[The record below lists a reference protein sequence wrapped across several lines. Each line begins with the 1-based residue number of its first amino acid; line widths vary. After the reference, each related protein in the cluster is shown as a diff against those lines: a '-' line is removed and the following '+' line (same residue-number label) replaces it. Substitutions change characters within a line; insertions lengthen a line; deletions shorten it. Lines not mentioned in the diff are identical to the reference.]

1 MIWNVILL
9 VTGFILLMKGADL
22 FVDQSAKIAM
32 KFNVPQIVIGLTI
45 VAFGTS
51 APEAAVSLTAAFKG
65 NVGITVGNI
74 LGSNIMNVWLIL
86 GVASLFSVLHIQRT
100 TVKYEMPLVIGVSIV
115 LAMIGVYGHMLGRID
130 GIILWLIFIGFF
142 IYLLRLSKTKDNED
156 EEELTEKD
164 TMPRLVFLTI
174 LGMAGIV
181 FGSRLTVN
189 GATGIAT
196 VLGISDRI
204 IGLTIVA
211 FGTSLPELVTS
222 VLAARK
228 GKADIAVGNIIGS
241 NLFNILF
248 VIGSV
253 SLIHPIPFDEA
264 FYTDAMVCIFAVVL
278 LFLLTVRKKE
288 LDRRAG
294 VIMLACY
301 VVYFANLV
309 S

>member
-1 MIWNVILL
+1 
-9 VTGFILLMKGADL
+9 
-22 FVDQSAKIAM
+22 
-32 KFNVPQIVIGLTI
+32 
-45 VAFGTS
+45 
-51 APEAAVSLTAAFKG
+51 
-65 NVGITVGNI
+65 
-74 LGSNIMNVWLIL
+74 
-86 GVASLFSVLHIQRT
+86 
-100 TVKYEMPLVIGVSIV
+100 
-115 LAMIGVYGHMLGRID
+115 
-130 GIILWLIFIGFF
+130 
-142 IYLLRLSKTKDNED
+142 
-156 EEELTEKD
+156 
-164 TMPRLVFLTI
+164 MPRLVFLTI

-288 LDRRAG
+288 LDRGAG